1 MFFEM
6 KFATF
11 KTGGELRAAAH
22 KTLDYI
28 AKRVGR
34 SGEDMERILFG
45 WETIDLADAKRFIDT
60 FDGKPR
66 RFWRVI
72 VSPDPHST
80 RENLQKDLDLW
91 ALTRTV
97 MAYIRDHIDPRI
109 EFIVAEHN
117 DHTDIPHVQGLV
129 FFKGRLNK
137 RDLNRMRSIAIA
149 QALAQRRVRD
159 LTQQHQQTLS
169 AWTGQETALRFSS
182 LQRGSSLY
190 RSTGYASHS
199 PVQRAQSLGGVSGGR
214 ARRRRMKRVRERIG
228 CEHCS
233 YRNAMVK
240 LRDGK
245 TYWCPTCG
253 KVREIEQ
260 GLVR

>member
-11 KTGGELRAAAH
+11 KTVGELRAAAH
-22 KTLDYI
+22 ETLAYI

-34 SGEDMERILFG
+34 NGEDMERILFG
-45 WETIDLADAKRFIDT
+45 WDIYEKAEAEEFIDT
-60 FDGKPR
+60 VELKPL
-66 RFWRVI
+66 RFWRMI
-72 VSPDPHST
+72 LSPDPTSE

-91 ALTRTV
+91 ELTRKV
-97 MAYIRDHIDPRI
+97 MGYIRDTIDPTM

-137 RDLNRMRSIAIA
+137 RDLNRMRQMAIA

-159 LTQQHQQTLS
+159 LTQKQQRTQL
-169 AWTGQETALRFSS
+169 WMQKDTAMCSS
-182 LQRGSSLY
+182 FVQRGSALL
-190 RSTGYASHS
+190 RSTEHVSSH
-199 PVQRAQSLGGVSGGR
+199 PVLRGLRPGGMAGGR
-214 ARRRRMKRVRERIG
+214 ARRRRGMKPMRERIG

-233 YRNAMVK
+233 YKQTMVK
-240 LRDGK
+240 LEDGN
-245 TYWCPTCG
+245 YWCPTCG
-253 KVREIEQ
+253 KVRERAYALE
-260 GLVR
+260 L

>member
-137 RDLNRMRSIAIA
+137 RDLNRMRSIAIT

-182 LQRGSSLY
+182 LKRGSPRY
-190 RSTGYASHS
+190 R
-199 PVQRAQSLGGVSGGR
+199 RAEHVSNDPLLRGRRGMAGGR
-214 ARRRRMKRVRERIG
+214 ARRRHKLMRERIG
-228 CEHCS
+228 CAQCS
-233 YRNAMVK
+233 YKNSMVK
-240 LRDGK
+240 LKDGK

-260 GLVR
+260 GLAR